1 MKVGSG
7 MPFFSKRPYLL
18 FLLPG
23 FLIYTLFVVYP
34 IIAAG
39 SISLFRWNG
48 IGPKTFVG
56 LDNYVELFTSSELM
70 SQFRNA
76 LLNSLQVFILTVL
89 ILIPVQIVAAYLI
102 YNQVKG
108 YKFFRVA
115 VFSPQFISTPVI
127 VFIFTLLLD
136 SNVGVV
142 NKLLE
147 AVGLGEYVRPWL
159 GLPGYGM
166 NIVWMMMSWSGFG
179 IGMIFF
185 LGAMKM
191 ISKESLEAG
200 YLDGAGFWKRLFLII
215 LPQIKITILNMVLI
229 TYIVSMTVFDFNY
242 ILGGVSGGVDYDVDV
257 MALFFYRI
265 AFGESNNPLGG
276 NISENAMGLGSTVA
290 CVLFVLIF
298 VISMLQVWITY
309 RRREEEA

>member
-1 MKVGSG
+1 MSFIK
-7 MPFFSKRPYLL
+7 KRPFLL
-18 FLLPG
+18 FLVPG
-23 FLIYTLFVVYP
+23 FLIYSLFVVYP
-34 IIAAG
+34 IVAAG
-39 SISLFRWNG
+39 SISFFRWNG

-56 LDNYVELFTSSELM
+56 FDNYVELFTSSELM
-70 SQFRNA
+70 SQFWNA
-76 LLNSLQVFILTVL
+76 LLNSLQIFALTVL
-89 ILIPVQIVAAYLI
+89 VVIPAQIISAYLI

-142 NKLLE
+142 NKVLE
-147 AVGLGEYVRPWL
+147 MIGLGEYVRPWL
-159 GLPGYGM
+159 GLPGYGIY
-166 NIVWMMMSWSGFG
+166 IVWLMISWSGFG
-179 IGMIFF
+179 VGMVFF

-191 ISKESLEAG
+191 ISKDSLEAG
-200 YLDGAGFWKRLFLII
+200 YLDGAGFWKRLFTII
-215 LPQIKITILNMVLI
+215 LPQMKITILNMILI
-229 TYIVSMTVFDFNY
+229 TYIVSMTIFDFSF
-242 ILGGVSGGVDYDVDV
+242 ILGGVSGGVDHDVDV
-257 MALFFYRI
+257 MALMFYRI

-298 VISMLQVWITY
+298 LISMIQVWLTY

>member
-1 MKVGSG
+1 MS
-7 MPFFSKRPYLL
+7 FLAKRPFLL

-23 FLIYTLFVVYP
+23 FIIYSLFVVYP
-34 IIAAG
+34 IVAAA
-39 SISLFRWNG
+39 SISFFRWNG

-56 LDNYVELFTSSELM
+56 LDNYIELFTSSEMM
-70 SQFRNA
+70 SQFSNA
-76 LLNSLQVFILTVL
+76 LLNSLRIFVLTVL
-89 ILIPVQIVAAYLI
+89 ILIPLQIIAAYLI

-127 VFIFTLLLD
+127 VFIFMLLLD
-136 SNVGVV
+136 SNVGVF

-147 AVGLGEYVRPWL
+147 WIGLGEYVRPWL

-166 NIVWMMMSWSGFG
+166 NIVWLMMSWSGFG
-179 IGMIFF
+179 VGMIFF

-200 YLDGAGFWKRLFLII
+200 YLDGAGFWKRLFSII
-215 LPQIKITILNMVLI
+215 LPQMKITILNMILI

-242 ILGGVSGGVDYDVDV
+242 ILGGVSGGVDHDVDV
-257 MALFFYRI
+257 MALLFYRI
-265 AFGESNNPLGG
+265 AFGESRNPLGG
-276 NISENAMGLGSTVA
+276 NISENSMGLGSTVA
-290 CVLFVLIF
+290 CVLFLLIF
-298 VISMLQVWITY
+298 VMSMLQVWLTY
-309 RRREEEA
+309 RRREEV

>member
-1 MKVGSG
+1 MSYIK
-7 MPFFSKRPYLL
+7 KRPFLL

-34 IIAAG
+34 IVAAA
-39 SISLFRWNG
+39 SISFFRWNG

-70 SQFRNA
+70 SQFSNA
-76 LLNSLQVFILTVL
+76 LLNSLKIFVLTVL
-89 ILIPVQIVAAYLI
+89 IVIPVQIVSAYLI
-102 YNQVKG
+102 YNEVKG
-108 YKFFRVA
+108 YKFFRAA

-136 SNVGVV
+136 ANVGLF
-142 NKLLE
+142 NKVLE
-147 AVGLGEYVRPWL
+147 WVGLGEYVRPWL
-159 GLPGYGM
+159 GIPEYGIY
-166 NIVWMMMSWSGFG
+166 IVWLMVSWSGMG
-179 IGMIFF
+179 VGMIFF

-200 YLDGAGFWKRLFLII
+200 YLEGAGFWRRLFSII
-215 LPQIKITILNMVLI
+215 LPQIKVTILNMVLI
-229 TYIVSMTVFDFNY
+229 SYIVSMTIFDFSF
-242 ILGGVSGGVDYDVDV
+242 ILGGVSGGIDHNVDV
-257 MALFFYRI
+257 MALMFYRI

-290 CVLFVLIF
+290 CVLFLLIF
-298 VISMLQVWITY
+298 FISMFQIWLTY
-309 RRREEEA
+309 RRREEGA